1 MFASFS
7 VRKTCGGKRA
17 MSVTC
22 VHTKRN
28 QYMKS
33 LAKLFAL
40 TLSITAFSAA
50 FAADGPLL
58 STLVTIDE
66 SKYDMENKQF
76 VEKSDVLSRLTKET
90 YVREI
95 FKVKERVA
103 IPYKYVVQ
111 ENRDPYVLVNPQEA
125 HKWVYQNR

>member
-1 MFASFS
+1 
-7 VRKTCGGKRA
+7 
-17 MSVTC
+17 
-22 VHTKRN
+22 
-28 QYMKS
+28 MKS